1 MNCTFPFAPGSP
13 KEAEFKNSKRGM
25 FLKTLPKF
33 STTSGSDLVTSISS
47 SPLVH
52 APMSLAL
59 KRTLDHVPVG
69 VIERID
75 KDLINFVV
83 CHIEDSY
90 LLGNELWDDNFTN
103 HTTTELWHF
112 QLKKTDSSRQ
122 LM

>member
-1 MNCTFPFAPGSP
+1 MFPFASGSP
-13 KEAEFKNSKRGM
+13 QEAELKNSKRGM
-25 FLKTLPKF
+25 FLN
-33 STTSGSDLVTSISS
+33 STTSASDLAISMSS